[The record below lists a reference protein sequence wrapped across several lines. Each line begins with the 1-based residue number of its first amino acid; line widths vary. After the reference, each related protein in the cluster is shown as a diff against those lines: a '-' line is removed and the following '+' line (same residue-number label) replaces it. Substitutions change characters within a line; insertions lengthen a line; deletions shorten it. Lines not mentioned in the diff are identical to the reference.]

1 MTLIENI
8 IALKSSLDLSKHER
22 LIAGVIQT
30 IEDGQLQVGD
40 KLPSINVMVSEIGYA
55 RKTIVKAYEELK
67 NRGLIE
73 SKQMRGY
80 YLVSQETNI
89 TLKVALL
96 LYAFQSF
103 QEDFYNTL
111 RSELGEKY
119 QIDVF
124 FHHNNVTIFENIVAN
139 IKGKYGKYVIA
150 PIQRSS
156 ISKLLNRFSAKKLLL
171 VDRYLD
177 LGPEYSYVS
186 QEFENGTYTKL
197 VDLLPDIKK
206 YEGLVF
212 IKDHFSYSPLG
223 IQKALDRFVTDYD
236 LKCSIENKFLSGS
249 IKKNFLYFI
258 KNDTTLWY
266 FLKECTKQ
274 KYVFGKNI
282 GVLSFD
288 DNVLKQILF
297 GGITTLSTNFN
308 NMAKIA
314 ADQVKSGDKIQR
326 ILPLDLFRRNSL

>member
-8 IALKSSLDLSKHER
+8 KALKSSLDLSKHER
-22 LIAGVIQT
+22 LIMGIIQT
-30 IEDGQLQVGD
+30 IEDGELEVGE
-40 KLPSINVMVSEIGYA
+40 KLPSINVMVGEIGYA

-171 VDRYLD
+171 IDRYLD
-177 LGPEYSYVS
+177 LGSDYSYVS

-197 VDLLPDIKK
+197 VDLLPEIKK
-206 YEGLVF
+206 YEGVVF

-223 IQKALDRFVTDYD
+223 IQKALERFVSDYD
-236 LKCSIENKFLSGS
+236 LKCYVENKFLSGS

-258 KNDTTLWY
+258 KTDTTLWY
-266 FLKECTKQ
+266 FLKECTEQ
-274 KYVFGKNI
+274 KYVFGKDI
-282 GVLSFD
+282 GALSFD

-297 GGITTLSTNFN
+297 GGITTLSTDFN

-314 ADQVKSGDKIQR
+314 ASQVKTGDKIQR

>member
-8 IALKSSLDLSKHER
+8 KALKSSLDLSKHER
-22 LIAGVIQT
+22 LIMGIIQT
-30 IEDGQLQVGD
+30 IEDGELEVGE
-40 KLPSINVMVSEIGYA
+40 KLPSINVMVGEIGYA

-80 YLVSQETNI
+80 YLVSKETNI

-96 LYAFQSF
+96 LYAFKSF

-171 VDRYLD
+171 IDRYLD
-177 LGPEYSYVS
+177 LGSDYSYVS

-197 VDLLPDIKK
+197 VDLLPEIKK
-206 YEGLVF
+206 YEGVVF
-212 IKDHFSYSPLG
+212 IKDHFSFSPLG
-223 IQKALDRFVTDYD
+223 IQKALERFVSDYD
-236 LKCSIENKFLSGS
+236 LKCYVEYKFLSGS

-266 FLKECTKQ
+266 FLKECTEQ
-274 KYVFGKNI
+274 KYVFGKDI
-282 GVLSFD
+282 GALSFD

-297 GGITTLSTNFN
+297 GGITTLSTDFN

-314 ADQVKSGDKIQR
+314 ASQVKTGDKIQR